1 MRLLPFACLMAVALP
16 SAALW
21 AQDVRT
27 NIQSGDVVFRADTRE
42 VVLHVT
48 VVDKRDQL
56 VTDLGQSNFRIS
68 ENGQP
73 VDIKFFRQEDV
84 PVSIGILVDNSGSMR
99 DKRLRVNTAA
109 LEFVKAS
116 NPEDE
121 MFIVNFNDEAYRD
134 TDYTNDQSRIQ
145 DALQRIDSRGGTAL
159 YDAVRASLDY
169 LTEKAHNEKRVL
181 LLISDGEDN
190 ASKVQ
195 LEVLVRELQE
205 ADSSQTQIYAI
216 GLLTEEE
223 KRSAKRAERAIKYL
237 TRATGGPAY
246 FPVTVDEV
254 TALMR
259 KIAADIRNQYTIA
272 YTPTAT
278 AAPGFREIAIEL
290 VGSDKR
296 NTVRHRPGYFSE

>member
-1 MRLLPFACLMAVALP
+1 MRFLRIAYLVTAAL
-16 SAALW
+16 SASGLW
-21 AQDVRT
+21 AQDVRS
-27 NIQSGDVVFRADTRE
+27 NIQREELVFRADTRE

-56 VTDLGQSNFRIS
+56 VTDLSQANFRIL

-99 DKRLRVNTAA
+99 DQRLRVNAAA

-134 TDYTNDQSRIQ
+134 TDFTNDHSRIQ

-169 LTEKAHNEKRVL
+169 LNEKAHNEKRVL

-190 ASKVQ
+190 ASKAE

-205 ADSSQTQIYAI
+205 MGSSQTQIYAI

-237 TRATGGPAY
+237 TRATGGPSY
-246 FPVTVDEV
+246 FPATVDEV
-254 TALMR
+254 TSLMR
-259 KIAADIRNQYTIA
+259 QIAADIRNQYTIA
-272 YTPTAT
+272 YTP
-278 AAPGFREIAIEL
+278 AAVGAGFREITIDL
-290 VGSDKR
+290 VGADKR
-296 NTVRHRPGYFSE
+296 DVVRHRPGYFSE

>member
-1 MRLLPFACLMAVALP
+1 LVGLL
-16 SAALW
+16 

-27 NIQSGDVVFRADTRE
+27 NIQPEELVFRSDTRE

-48 VVDKRDQL
+48 VVDKRDRL
-56 VTDLGQSNFRIS
+56 VTDLGQANFRIV

-84 PVSIGILVDNSGSMR
+84 PVSIGIVVDNSGSMR
-99 DKRLRVNTAA
+99 DKRLRVNAAA

-121 MFIVNFNDEAYRD
+121 MFVVNFNDEAYRD
-134 TDYTNDQSRIQ
+134 ADYTNDQARIQ

-190 ASKVQ
+190 ASKAE

-216 GLLTEEE
+216 GLLSEEE
-223 KRSAKRAERAIKYL
+223 KRSAKRAERAIRYL
-237 TRATGGPAY
+237 TRATGGPAF
-246 FPVTVDEV
+246 FPATVDEV
-254 TALMR
+254 TALMHQ
-259 KIAADIRNQYTIA
+259 IAADIRNQYTIA
-272 YTPTAT
+272 YTPA
-278 AAPGFREIAIEL
+278 AGVAPGFREIAIEL
-290 VGSDKR
+290 VGTDKR